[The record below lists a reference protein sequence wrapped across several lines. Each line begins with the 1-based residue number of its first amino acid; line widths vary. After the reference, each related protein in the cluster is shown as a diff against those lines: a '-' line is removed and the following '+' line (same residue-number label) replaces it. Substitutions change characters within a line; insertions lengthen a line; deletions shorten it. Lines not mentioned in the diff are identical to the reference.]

1 MQSRDWLK
9 QGVTKKKKKRKS
21 KEKYRLNAKK
31 KAIKYLNK
39 RKVEMLLKDQ
49 KKKRISKVP
58 IQNIEKNTPVD
69 NEDDIDF
76 QIETAGSKN
85 DDGDVIYVKYVPP
98 PPGNPVSP
106 MHPRD
111 RLTQRVKKIRQKEE
125 KYRINAK
132 KKAIKYLNKRKV
144 EMLLK
149 DHINKQKL
157 IRQFRGINLT

>member
-1 MQSRDWLK
+1 
-9 QGVTKKKKKRKS
+9 
-21 KEKYRLNAKK
+21 
-31 KAIKYLNK
+31 
-39 RKVEMLLKDQ
+39 MLLKDQ

-111 RLTQRVKKIRQKEE
+111 RSTQRVKKIRQKEE

-144 EMLLK
+144 EMLLN